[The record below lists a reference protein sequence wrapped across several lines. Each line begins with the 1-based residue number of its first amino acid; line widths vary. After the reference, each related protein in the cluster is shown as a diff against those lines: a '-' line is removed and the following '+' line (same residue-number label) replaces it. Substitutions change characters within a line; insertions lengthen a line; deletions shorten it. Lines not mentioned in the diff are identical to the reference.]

1 MGVLEAA
8 ARIVQLGGAPGHGAH
23 VAGMRAAFEGRAGAY
38 APEDAWFEERS
49 RAFWCDAVTR
59 GRFGRAV
66 EGELSTEDRAWLGP
80 LERAHRGLFRGLL
93 QGGRARTPEGT
104 TLVDVWS
111 GAEIVV
117 TTLDEAS
124 RAELE
129 AAAGQLLDARV
140 VGAAGDGGIAEEA
153 DGARVVALLPGAVFH
168 ARHATAAIEDVL
180 KAADAAHMTTH
191 DTLDAL
197 LRMERTLRALSRVK
211 AAYAYRAEALSA
223 QPSAPARAVRR
234 PAKGPS

>member
-8 ARIVQLGGAPGHGAH
+8 ARIIQLGGAALESERGRRVGT
-23 VAGMRAAFEGRAGAY
+23 MRAEFEARTGAF

-59 GRFGRAV
+59 GRFGREV
-66 EGELSTEDRAWLGP
+66 EGELGPEDRAWLEP
-80 LERAHRGLFRGLL
+80 LERAHRGLFQRGSGRDGRRGDTRGDGS
-93 QGGRARTPEGT
+93 GGE

-111 GAEIVV
+111 GAEVVV
-117 TTLDEAS
+117 TTLDDES

-129 AAAGQLLDARV
+129 AGAGQLLDARV
-140 VGAAGDGGIAEEA
+140 VGTDEPLVI
-153 DGARVVALLPGAVFH
+153 ALLPGAVFH
-168 ARHATAAIEDVL
+168 PRHATAAIHDVL
-180 KAADAAHMTTH
+180 KAAHASHVSTN

-211 AAYAYRAEALSA
+211 ATYAYRAEALSA
-223 QPSAPARAVRR
+223 QPSGAQRPVRR
-234 PAKGPS
+234 ATKGPK